1 MFGLL
6 SSINYQTISMLAIVC
21 GLVVLCLGMW
31 YLWTTQQQMQ
41 TDLQFMQMQ
50 CTQLAAT
57 STPALPSSSSPKPS
71 SCAASDNGTCALPSS
86 LGNTPAL
93 DSVLHRSMA
102 LMQAANDAQHPQ
114 QHGTHNNDDDD
125 DDDAEDDEDDDS
137 ESCSDDY
144 DDDDTAVS
152 ETLVPQTHNNKDNA
166 DDATTLLP
174 VTDASATV
182 SDANL
187 VESLLS
193 NIVTETIDAQM
204 QHEPSPQ
211 AQPQPPAP
219 TSDASA
225 EDFITNQGDPSK
237 LAATLQQKTVNEL
250 KKICAEYQIGT
261 KKGKGYKRKDE
272 LIDDIVKV
280 KVGAGALE

>member
-57 STPALPSSSSPKPS
+57 SAPALPSSSASSPKQ
-71 SCAASDNGTCALPSS
+71 CASPENGTCALPTSS
-86 LGNTPAL
+86 PLSNMPAL
-93 DSVLHRSMA
+93 DSVLHRSMT
-102 LMQAANDAQHPQ
+102 LMQAANDVQNRQ
-114 QHGTHNNDDDD
+114 QQGDDDED
-125 DDDAEDDEDDDS
+125 DDEDDDDS

-152 ETLVPQTHNNKDNA
+152 ETMVQQTHSNSSPA
-166 DDATTLLP
+166 DDTPNATTSSP
-174 VTDASATV
+174 ATDSATV

-204 QHEPSPQ
+204 QHEPSPPQ
-211 AQPQPPAP
+211 QSQEQPP

-261 KKGKGYKRKDE
+261 KKGKGYKRKEE